1 MGSPARETIS
11 VTGHETH
18 AAAADA
24 FHSPVSL
31 RLLGSFSLRHAAG
44 GVALGDSAARLV
56 ALLALR
62 GGPISRT
69 NAARRLWP
77 DVPLER
83 GCANLRSVLWRLRN
97 LRVSVVLSSG
107 GELSLDPRVT
117 TDVMRVS
124 EVADVL
130 LDRSS
135 PLSEHVLS
143 EALRLNFYE
152 DLLPEWAEEDWLAPE
167 RERHRQLR
175 LHCLEVLSTELSA
188 VGWHGAAVHTAL
200 AVVTADPLRESGHEV
215 LVRAHLAAGNR
226 TDALRRF
233 RHFRRVLLAE
243 LGVEPRKSLRALVSD
258 TLIHSGIRATT
269 AEKISDQLRKNDVIG
284 LDCCRVIE

>member
-1 MGSPARETIS
+1 MSSPAQETIS
-11 VTGHETH
+11 VGGHVTH
-18 AAAADA
+18 VAAADA
-24 FHSPVSL
+24 FRSPVSL
-31 RLLGSFSLRHAAG
+31 QLLGSFSLRRAARCI
-44 GVALGDSAARLV
+44 ALGDSAARLIV
-56 ALLALR
+56 LLALR
-62 GGPISRT
+62 RSPISRT

-97 LRVSVVLSSG
+97 LRVSVVVSSG
-107 GELSLDPRVT
+107 NELRLDPQVE
-117 TDVMRVS
+117 TDVMRVV
-124 EVADVL
+124 EVAEVL

-152 DLLPEWAEEDWLAPE
+152 DLLPEWVEEEWLAPE

-200 AVVTADPLRESGHEV
+200 AVIDADPLRESGHEV

-233 RHFRRVLLAE
+233 RHFRRLLLAE

-258 TLIHSGIRATT
+258 TLVHSGIRATT
-269 AEKISDQLRKNDVIG
+269 AEKLSERVRENDVSG
-284 LDCCRVIE
+284 LDCCQAVE